1 MLRVLGYLFLLALA
15 AALLF
20 SACVSACGVAVVS
33 VAAEGETFTAP
44 VPLLLP
50 LAALR
55 FAPERLFDGRSFG
68 GGRREFF
75 REHFE
80 ERDSSGWR
88 SRREWRYGWR
98 YGWRQSGFAG
108 LPPEAV
114 LGLRAVSGLLD
125 ALEGVENA
133 QLVDARDG
141 ESRVSVAVEDGE
153 LVVLA
158 RGGGRRGPRNERGS
172 GEREGDT
179 VEARVPLEALREAA
193 DACRE
198 DESDDEADGEIVE
211 CDLRR
216 LVSSFLR
223 SARGSKIR
231 VQAEDASVGITVW

>member
-33 VAAEGETFTAP
+33 VAAEDAAFTAP
-44 VPLLLP
+44 VPLMLP

-88 SRREWRYGWR
+88 SRREGRYGWR
-98 YGWRQSGFAG
+98 YGWRRGGFAG

-133 QLVDARDG
+133 QLVEVRDG
-141 ESRVSVAVEDGE
+141 DSRVSVAVEDGE
-153 LVVLA
+153 LVVLVREGA
-158 RGGGRRGPRNERGS
+158 RDGRDDR

-179 VEARVPLEALREAA
+179 VEVRVPLEALREAA

-198 DESDDEADGEIVE
+198 DESGGEADGEIVE
-211 CDLRR
+211 CDARR

-223 SARGSKIR
+223 SARGSKVR
-231 VQAEDASVGITVW
+231 VRAEDASVGITVW